1 MVLTV
6 VLARMVFQ
14 HRGDAV
20 VLVLLCNGWGVKAPA
35 GETTA
40 ARRIRANVAVVFIMV
55 NLHTRTQCQERDV
68 VGDVCS

>member
-35 GETTA
+35 GERTA
-40 ARRIRANVAVVFIMV
+40 ARRIRANVAVVFIRV
-55 NLHTRTQCQERDV
+55 NLRTYTHTMPRER
-68 VGDVCS
+68 